1 MLACL
6 RVLFGRC
13 RREGMALVGE
23 LSGVTAAS
31 CLQYLALLI
40 GEGFPQGIRD
50 VQIVINQPMDACRG
64 RQQALK
70 AILHLLTRVGRS
82 FTTRIDSDLSD
93 CSEG

>member
-40 GEGFPQGIRD
+40 GEGFPQGTRD
-50 VQIVINQPMDACRG
+50 VQIVINQPMDAWVTGRIWEEQVGFACRVSGARQPMKEAG
-64 RQQALK
+64 RRGFAY
-70 AILHLLTRVGRS
+70 
-82 FTTRIDSDLSD
+82 
-93 CSEG
+93 

>member
-1 MLACL
+1 
-6 RVLFGRC
+6 
-13 RREGMALVGE
+13 MALVGE

-40 GEGFPQGIRD
+40 GESFAQGIRD

-70 AILHLLTRVGRS
+70 AILQLLTQVGRS
-82 FTTRIDSDLSD
+82 FASRIDSDLSD

>member
-1 MLACL
+1 VLACL

-23 LSGVTAAS
+23 LSGVTAPS

-40 GEGFPQGIRD
+40 GEGFAQGIRD
-50 VQIVINQPMDACRG
+50 VQIVINQPMGACRG
-64 RQQALK
+64 RQQALR
-70 AILHLLTRVGRS
+70 AILQLLPLGGSS
-82 FTTRIDSDLSD
+82 FAFWVDNDLSD

>member
-23 LSGVTAAS
+23 LSGVTAPS

-40 GEGFPQGIRD
+40 GESLPQGIRD
-50 VQIVINQPMDACRG
+50 VQIVINQHMDACRG

-70 AILHLLTRVGRS
+70 AILQQLTQEGRS
-82 FTTRIDSDLSD
+82 FASRIDSDLSD
-93 CSEG
+93 CLEG